1 MTAGRSPT
9 GFAKPASDCTV
20 ASEQKARSSY
30 HHGDLK
36 EALLSAAEALLEEEG
51 VTGLTLRACARR
63 AGVSHAAPK
72 HHFKDASEL
81 LAEVAARSFDRLTDT
96 LRQGRAAG
104 AELDPEARIVS
115 VFRAYV
121 DFARRYPDHFR
132 LMFRW
137 REIDRENEALSE
149 AASRTYAEMTSSVTV
164 QRGDSDVTA
173 DTLGERIGERGLQD
187 DVLVAWSQIHGYA
200 MLLLEGQ
207 FDGFARIEGEEIE
220 GEDAF
225 IERTVTETGARL
237 SWMLRT

>member
-1 MTAGRSPT
+1 MSGEP
-9 GFAKPASDCTV
+9 
-20 ASEQKARSSY
+20 KARSSY

-36 EALLSAAEALLEEEG
+36 EALLVAAEALLAEEG

-72 HHFKDASEL
+72 HHFRDASEL

-96 LRQGRAAG
+96 LEADRQAS
-104 AELDPEARIVS
+104 AELDPQARIVS

-121 DFARRYPDHFR
+121 NFARRYPDHFR

-137 REIDRENEALSE
+137 KEIERQNEAL
-149 AASRTYAEMTSSVTV
+149 AAAAARTYAEMTSSITV
-164 QRGDSDVTA
+164 QRGDSDVTS
-173 DTLGERIGERGLQD
+173 DTLYERIAERGLQD
-187 DVLVAWSQIHGYA
+187 DVLLAWSQIHGYA

-207 FDGFARIEGEEIE
+207 FDGFAERE

-225 IERTVTETGARL
+225 VERTIEEAGARL
-237 SWMLRT
+237 SGLLRG